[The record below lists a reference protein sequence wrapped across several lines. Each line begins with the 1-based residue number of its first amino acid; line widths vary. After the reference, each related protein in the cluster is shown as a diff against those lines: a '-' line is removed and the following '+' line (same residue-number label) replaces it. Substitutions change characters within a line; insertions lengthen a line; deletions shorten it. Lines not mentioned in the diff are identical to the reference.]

1 MFPAIYEENIFTQ
14 ISLLNVK
21 NLRLIDIDTKNIIS
35 IRCK

>member
-1 MFPAIYEENIFTQ
+1 MLPAIYEENIFTQ